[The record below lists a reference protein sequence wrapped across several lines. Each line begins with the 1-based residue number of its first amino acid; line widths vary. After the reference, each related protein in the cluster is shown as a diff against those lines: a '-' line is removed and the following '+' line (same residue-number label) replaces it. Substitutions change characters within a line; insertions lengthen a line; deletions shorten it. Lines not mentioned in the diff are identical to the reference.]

1 MTSPTKL
8 AHVVLFTKQV
18 PQMRDWYVTVLN
30 GRVVHENPAAAFV
43 TYDDEHH
50 RIAVTDPSAA
60 ALLAETLFGKSEG
73 LIGAKGVPESRDAA
87 AGQQQDLPPRGLA
100 HIAFTYATLGDLLG
114 NYERL
119 KAESILPTVTINHGT
134 TTSMYFADPD
144 GNQIE
149 LQVDNFATAAEGTNF
164 MESDSFTRNPIGVP
178 YDADEM
184 LEKLRSGV
192 AARDLMSPSW

>member
-1 MTSPTKL
+1 MASPTKL

-18 PQMRDWYVTVLN
+18 PQMRDWYVTVLD
-30 GRVVHENPAAAFV
+30 GRVVHQNPAAAFI

-50 RIAVTDPSAA
+50 RIAVTDPAVAA
-60 ALLAETLFGKSEG
+60 KMAQALFGKSEG
-73 LIGAKGVPESRDAA
+73 LVGAGAA
-87 AGQQQDLPPRGLA
+87 PSVEWTGQQPGDLPPHGLA
-100 HIAFTYATLGDLLG
+100 HIAFTYDTLEDLLG

-149 LQVDNFATAAEGTNF
+149 LQVDNFATAAEGTEF
-164 MESDSFTRNPIGVP
+164 MESQSFRNNPVGVAFDANELIDKLHSGVP
-178 YDADEM
+178 
-184 LEKLRSGV
+184 
-192 AARDLMSPSW
+192 ARELMAPSW